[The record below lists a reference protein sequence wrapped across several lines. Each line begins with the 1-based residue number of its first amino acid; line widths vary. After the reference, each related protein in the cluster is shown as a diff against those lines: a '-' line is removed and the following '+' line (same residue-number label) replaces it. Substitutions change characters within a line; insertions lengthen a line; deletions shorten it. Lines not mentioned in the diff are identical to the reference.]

1 MIHECRVSES
11 DLLSDGFVE
20 MTESEIDTEFDD
32 IVVMPKF
39 RGFAE
44 GSCRYARQRSV
55 NMYSVTS
62 FSCLSVKFMAGISE
76 PGLMALGF

>member
-20 MTESEIDTEFDD
+20 MTESEIGMEFDD
-32 IVVMPKF
+32 MVVMPN
-39 RGFAE
+39 FAVSLSVAA
-44 GSCRYARQRSV
+44 GTARQRNV

-62 FSCLSVKFMAGISE
+62 FSS
-76 PGLMALGF
+76 